1 MDLGAPHSGFVI
13 AAYAVS
19 AGVLVALLVGTLA
32 RDRLRRRELRK
43 LDSDR
48 FEERV

>member
-19 AGVLVALLVGTLA
+19 AAVLVALLVWTLA
-32 RDRLRRRELRK
+32 RDRLQRRELGK
-43 LDSDR
+43 LDSNR
-48 FEERV
+48 GEGQI